1 MTYTWPPDNGDSGEQ
16 LQTNGSGALT
26 WEAAGSLRE
35 FKDLD
40 GYLNSED
47 ALSTILDT
55 PIHKFNYKEDAR
67 TSTGDYSTDYF
78 GVMADEAPW
87 AMHHNGR
94 IFNPINT
101 FGYTV
106 GAIQE
111 LSKRLDAAGI

>member
-1 MTYTWPPDNGDSGEQ
+1 M
-16 LQTNGSGALT
+16 QTNGSGALT